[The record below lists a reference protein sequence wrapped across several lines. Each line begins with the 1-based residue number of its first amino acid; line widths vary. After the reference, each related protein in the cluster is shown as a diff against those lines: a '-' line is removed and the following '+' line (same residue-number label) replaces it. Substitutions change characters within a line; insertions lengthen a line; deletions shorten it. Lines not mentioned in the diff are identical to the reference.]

1 MQPQGLVVVA
11 VVVVRISITLTEPRR
26 AAVAV
31 GSVFWVLVPAVLL
44 EPMPGSGAP
53 EVAVAQV
60 VQRVLLM
67 AQAAQAPVACMAVAA
82 VQVPP

>member
-53 EVAVAQV
+53 EDIP
-60 VQRVLLM
+60 RTTFGSRGCLIRRI
-67 AQAAQAPVACMAVAA
+67 
-82 VQVPP
+82 